1 MFKAPAFL
9 DPPTTSPVG
18 IARVA
23 TQQIDL
29 LEHDDVGSLVCDLVV
44 LGLFLR
50 LTSDLAV
57 QLGRRQ
63 RRQVS
68 RISCRY

>member
-1 MFKAPAFL
+1 
-9 DPPTTSPVG
+9 
-18 IARVA
+18 
-23 TQQIDL
+23 
-29 LEHDDVGSLVCDLVV
+29 
-44 LGLFLR
+44 

-57 QLGRRQ
+57 QLGGRQ